1 MLPFSLPGFEIQQLD
16 RVESTLVITARAL
29 SPSAT
34 CPRCQQTSHR
44 VHSYY
49 TRAQEDLPVS
59 GQAVQLILHVR
70 RFRCQNR
77 ACGQQTFVEPLP

>member
-1 MLPFSLPGFEIQQLD
+1 MVEVSFPHAPFFLSGLRDPTGIT

-29 SPSAT
+29 SPRAT

-70 RFRCQNR
+70 R
-77 ACGQQTFVEPLP
+77 